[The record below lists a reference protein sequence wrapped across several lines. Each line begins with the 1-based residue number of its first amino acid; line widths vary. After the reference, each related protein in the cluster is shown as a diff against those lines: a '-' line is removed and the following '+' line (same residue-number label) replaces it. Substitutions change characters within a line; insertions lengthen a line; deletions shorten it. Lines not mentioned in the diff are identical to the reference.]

1 MGRLSPS
8 VTKLSILAVV
18 VAIIGA
24 DAAAASAQAASA
36 WSWLEPV
43 WSWYSGR
50 NTGAARQ
57 RAETALKSQGG
68 SRVLLKV
75 DTDAVRAAML
85 IELRDGL
92 RRQLREDRIA
102 FAELAVREGSVQV
115 RIREPK
121 DFERTRSKLATWWE
135 TTASGESTLDI
146 RDSGDGTVRLTP
158 TDRGFADR
166 LQTVHR
172 QSMGVIE
179 RRLAGFG
186 AVSPGVS
193 AEGPDAIRVLLP
205 GVTDAAGVSAVLS
218 KRARI
223 TFRHVDESMT
233 AEEALRGNPPPGSEI
248 LYLLNDRSP
257 LLLRKQVAMEGEDLA
272 DAAPGFD
279 QRTTEPIVTFRFNAR
294 GTRQF
299 AQLTQE
305 NVGRPFAIVLDND
318 VLSAPIIR
326 EPIVGGSGQI
336 SGGFTVEAANTIAV
350 LLRSGTLPGR
360 LIVAEQQKV
369 EPEGKAAKR

>member
-1 MGRLSPS
+1 MVWL
-8 VTKLSILAVV
+8 
-18 VAIIGA
+18 
-24 DAAAASAQAASA
+24 
-36 WSWLEPV
+36 LEPV

-50 NTGAARQ
+50 NTGAAHQ

-75 DTDAVRAAML
+75 DTDAVREAML

-121 DFERTRSKLATWWE
+121 DWERTRSKLATWWE

-146 RDSGDGTVRLTP
+146 RDLGDGTVRLTP
-158 TDRGFADR
+158 TERGFADR
-166 LQTVHR
+166 LQTVRR
-172 QSMGVIE
+172 QSMEVIE
-179 RRLAGFG
+179 RRLADFG
-186 AVSPGVS
+186 AASPGVS
-193 AEGPDAIRVLLP
+193 AEGTDAIRCA
-205 GVTDAAGVSAVLS
+205 AAG
-218 KRARI
+218 
-223 TFRHVDESMT
+223 RHGCGRRE
-233 AEEALRGNPPPGSEI
+233 RGSEQTGA
-248 LYLLNDRSP
+248 DHVPSCGRVDDGGGSP
-257 LLLRKQVAMEGEDLA
+257 ARQPASGVRNPLPAQRPESLLLRKQVAMEGEDLA

-305 NVGRPFAIVLDND
+305 NVGRPFAIVLDDD

-336 SGGFTVEAANTIAV
+336 SGGFTVEAANTIAM

-369 EPEGKAAKR
+369 EPEDKAAQR